1 MKLAVIVNKQ
11 FLVIPDSALANIRQQ
26 APLFN
31 YDSTPGKLLF
41 PISISYPE
49 NCKQLGLP
57 SESYIVDEPV
67 RMPCQMLVL
76 HTWLL
81 DGELIITKSNGKTIE
96 ISIACPY
103 YDISEEL
110 FKTNIR
116 DLDWDNVELADP
128 VPQIYID
135 MEFNLIGGAGAD
147 TITVFTSYGEYE
159 YVTDG
164 FEITPAII
172 GALIAD
178 INDDTDESGISATII
193 GSNVLRLR
201 QHALGTLN
209 RVFNTSDVFVTS
221 ATYTIT
227 YDFMTW
233 LTDWHDSLAAYLE
246 TTMEASSL
254 YDTTPIQWPTM
265 FNSEHYGD
273 LNPDFTG
280 WINNYEQGKPW
291 INYSSSESFDGN
303 RFTLIPQFYLL
314 YVFDKIFSLA
324 KISLAGKGYT
334 EERFRRILVD
344 NNHSIGKEWYDPIG
358 DTEYVSFSAII
369 EPANHL
375 PDMTVGEFINAYR
388 AKFNFYFYYRPD
400 TRTVEIKWREDVI
413 TAHKRFDYNQ
423 KLFAPNPMDEFEL
436 YNGIRFTSPIDT
448 NDKKAN
454 IYPAFHDTSRL
465 QQEDYLIGAGKLVI
479 NSAFSHPSMQ
489 IIDGDTRPESG
500 ATVKVPVKSAAGSGD
515 EWEVRRNSFT
525 PQLLI
530 YVGQPGVYDANFAT
544 TDQLDVDGNGL
555 DLDISLQWDEVYI
568 IFWLRWLTFITNSAP
583 RRVIM
588 ALGISD
594 IMNLPLD
601 EFMGHNNTDWL
612 VEQYEIS
619 DIVGDVVL
627 VEFILRRRKNF
638 FT

>member
-1 MKLAVIVNKQ
+1 MKLAIIVNKR
-11 FLVIPDSALANIRQQ
+11 FLVIPETALANIRQQ
-26 APLFN
+26 NPLFN
-31 YDSTPGKLLF
+31 YDGTPGKLLF
-41 PISISYPE
+41 PISIPYPE
-49 NCKQLGLP
+49 NCEQLGLP

-67 RMPCQMLVL
+67 RMPCQLLVL

-96 ISIACPY
+96 ISVACPY
-103 YDISEEL
+103 YDMSEDL
-110 FKTNIR
+110 FKSNLR

-135 MEFNLIGGAGAD
+135 LEFNLIGGAGAD

-159 YVTDG
+159 QV
-164 FEITPAII
+164 ITGAEPLASII
-172 GALIAD
+172 GGFVSV
-178 INDDTDESGISATII
+178 INDDTAESGISATSI
-193 GSNVLRLR
+193 GGNTLRLR

-209 RVFNTSDVFVTS
+209 RVFDTANVFATS

-233 LTDWHDSLAAYLE
+233 LTDWHDTLAAYLE
-246 TTMEASSL
+246 TTMEASTL
-254 YDTTPIQWPTM
+254 YDQSPIQWPTM

-291 INYSSSESFDGN
+291 INYSSTESFDGN
-303 RFTLIPQFYLL
+303 RFTMIPQFYLL

-358 DTEYVSFSAII
+358 DVEYVSFSAQID
-369 EPANHL
+369 PANHL
-375 PDMTVGEFINAYR
+375 PDMTVGEFMNAYR
-388 AKFNFYFYYRPD
+388 AKFNFYFYYKPD

-413 TAHKRFDYNQ
+413 TNEQRFNYNS
-423 KLFAPNPMDEFEL
+423 KPFAPNPLDEFEL
-436 YNGIRFTSPIDT
+436 YNGIKFTSPSDT
-448 NDKKAN
+448 SDKKFG
-454 IYPAFHDTSRL
+454 IYPAYHDTARL
-465 QQEDYLIGAGKLVI
+465 QQQDYQIGAGELVI
-479 NSAFSHPSMQ
+479 SSAFAHPSMQ
-489 IIDGDTRPESG
+489 IIDGATRPESG

-515 EWEVRRNSFT
+515 EWEVRRNSFI
-525 PQLLI
+525 PALLI
-530 YVGQPGVYDANFAT
+530 YVGEPGVNDSNFAT

-555 DLDISLQWDEVYI
+555 DLDISLQWDEVYT
-568 IFWLRWLTFITNSAP
+568 IFWKKWLTFIINSAT
-583 RRVIM
+583 RRAVF
-588 ALGISD
+588 ALNITD
-594 IMNLPLD
+594 IMNLNTD
-601 EFMGHNNTDWL
+601 KFMGHNNTDWL

-619 DIVGDVVL
+619 DIIGDVVF
-627 VEFILRRRKNF
+627 VEFILRRRKNYL
-638 FT
+638 T